1 MAVQLLGPMLGSP
14 EIDAS
19 IQGFLMRSPTPD
31 STEVSQFLS
40 AFSSPSDRSVAAQ
53 ALIAKGVPAK
63 TVSAAL
69 NWLNASSTWGR
80 ALPTIKGVATIAAAS
95 AATYHGYRRN
105 KSIGWALVWGVL
117 GTIFPV
123 VTSAIALAQGFGQRK
138 AA

>member
-19 IQGFLMRSPTPD
+19 VAGFLMRSPTPD
-31 STEVSQFLS
+31 STAVSEFLS
-40 AFSSPSDRSVAAQ
+40 AFSSPSDRSMAAQ

-69 NWLNASSTWGR
+69 TWLNASSTWGR
-80 ALPTIKGVATIAAAS
+80 ALPTIKGVATIAAAG
-95 AATYHGYRRN
+95 AATFHGYRRN
-105 KSIGWALVWGVL
+105 NSIGWALWWGL
-117 GTIFPV
+117 MGTIFPV
-123 VTSAIALAQGFGQRK
+123 VTTVIGLAQGWGKRK

>member
-19 IQGFLMRSPTPD
+19 VQGFLMRSPTPD
-31 STEVSQFLS
+31 STDVSQFLQ
-40 AFSSPSDRSVAAQ
+40 AFNSDDRNIAAQ
-53 ALIAKGVPAK
+53 ALIAKGVPSK

-69 NWLNASSTWGR
+69 TWLGASSSWSR
-80 ALPTIKGVATIAAAS
+80 AMPTIKGVATLAAAG

-105 KSIGWALVWGVL
+105 KSIGWALVWGL
-117 GTIFPV
+117 FGTIFPV
-123 VTSAIALAQGFGQRK
+123 VTSAISLAQGFGQRK